1 MVSKQTGTI
10 ITGVMAVLFGC
21 AALFTCIGG
30 VTSAGAILRNLRFG
44 GGTLFGS
51 GLYVG
56 LGSTLCTSLGFIA
69 LPVVF
74 YIILVANN
82 KETPAPAAQAA
93 PPEPAEPPK
102 PQAPA

>member
-1 MVSKQTGTI
+1 
-10 ITGVMAVLFGC
+10 
-21 AALFTCIGG
+21 
-30 VTSAGAILRNLRFG
+30 
-44 GGTLFGS
+44 
-51 GLYVG
+51 
-56 LGSTLCTSLGFIA
+56 
-69 LPVVF
+69 VF